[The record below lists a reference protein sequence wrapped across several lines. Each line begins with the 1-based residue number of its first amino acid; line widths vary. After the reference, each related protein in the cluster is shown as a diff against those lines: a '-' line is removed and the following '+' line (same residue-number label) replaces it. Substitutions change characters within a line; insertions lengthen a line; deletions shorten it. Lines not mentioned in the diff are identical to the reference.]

1 MQPAPGPSSALPRCW
16 IQLLPGQRL
25 WGWGRSQRVCGV
37 SPTLQGLSPGCREA
51 HTVSSERHLL
61 GHLSKLCQLGS
72 AAGTASHCC
81 LSPAGPSIP
90 TLGCGSSRGQSPWG
104 RAVLTLNSCPGRW
117 HWVPFQQSH
126 FIQGQSSWAVP
137 WAQEWPR
144 PGWVRSAR
152 ALDAPGEVGFYH

>member
-51 HTVSSERHLL
+51 HTVSSECHLL

-72 AAGTASHCC
+72 TAGTASHCC
-81 LSPAGPSIP
+81 LSPAGPSHPHPGVWQLSGPEPLGQSCAHTEFMSRKVALGALPAKPFHPGTIL
-90 TLGCGSSRGQSPWG
+90 LGCPLG
-104 RAVLTLNSCPGRW
+104 PGIAKAW
-117 HWVPFQQSH
+117 L
-126 FIQGQSSWAVP
+126 GEECQSSQCTW
-137 WAQEWPR
+137 
-144 PGWVRSAR
+144 
-152 ALDAPGEVGFYH
+152 